1 MRRRRKG
8 RRRGYSERRR
18 NDNPKDA
25 IVTASQTSEPAES
38 LFGLAEC
45 LFSVV
50 DGILGVLARRV
61 DCLQ

>member
-1 MRRRRKG
+1 VSAAATTIRKT
-8 RRRGYSERRR
+8 
-18 NDNPKDA
+18 PL
-25 IVTASQTSEPAES
+25 VTASQTSEPAES